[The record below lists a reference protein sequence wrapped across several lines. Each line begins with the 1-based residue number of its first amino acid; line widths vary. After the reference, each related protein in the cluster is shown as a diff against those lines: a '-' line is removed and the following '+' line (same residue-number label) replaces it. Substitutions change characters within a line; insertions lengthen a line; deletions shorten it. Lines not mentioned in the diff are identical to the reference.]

1 MSTIYSG
8 NPANVANSLSATI
21 NGATNASP
29 IVLSTT
35 VAHGFQTN
43 DIVNVSGV
51 GGNTAANANGWVV
64 TYVDSTHF
72 SLNGSTGS
80 GAYTAGGTAVDISLT
95 PGATIPSDGDPRNA
109 ASVNVG
115 LQLALDRTQ
124 FLAKLSSSRPDSM
137 FCRHWEFNPTNYLP
151 TGGAM
156 LAQTTT
162 AAIAYA
168 KLDLPQGSTLTG
180 VTMYVI
186 GAAGH
191 AAFPGGKP
199 PVMPTFQIRKMAAA
213 LTSSAIGALQTD
225 PSATAVAFEA
235 VHSFSLTG
243 LTEVIDNSSFVYY
256 VECKAEN
263 GAAPAISGDIIAL
276 SYAFTPSAGRAC

>member
-8 NPANVANSLSATI
+8 NPANVANSLTATI

-29 IVLSTT
+29 IVISTGSP
-35 VAHGFQTN
+35 HGFSSN

-51 GGNTAANANGWVV
+51 GGNTAANANGWPITVI
-64 TYVDSTHF
+64 DSTHF

-95 PGATIPSDGDPRNA
+95 PGATIPSDGDARNA
-109 ASVNVG
+109 SSVNVG
-115 LQLALDRTQ
+115 IQLALDRTQ
-124 FLAKLSSSRPDSM
+124 FLAKLSNSRPDSM
-137 FCRHWEFNPTNYLP
+137 FCRHWEFSSTNYLP
-151 TGGAM
+151 TGGGVA
-156 LAQTTT
+156 AQVTTST
-162 AAIAYA
+162 IAYA

-180 VTMYVI
+180 VTMSVI

-199 PVMPTFQIRKMAAA
+199 AVMPTFQIRKMAAA

-225 PSATAVAFEA
+225 PSSTAGTFEA

-243 LTEVIDNSSFVYY
+243 LTEVVDNSSFVYY
-256 VECKAEN
+256 VECKSES
-263 GAAPAISGDIIAL
+263 GAGAIAGDIIAL